1 MTKYYPF
8 TRMHILLVLII
19 SALVACKKDHDN
31 SDPNKTYVLSKV
43 HSDGRVMA
51 TFEYND
57 QHQLIKKTYST
68 KVTRTSYATDE
79 SRFYYGTDA
88 RLSRVEW
95 TSTTVTTG
103 TKKYSD
109 EYEYNQGRLITK
121 KHYDNSHNL
130 IATYEYSYTANTI
143 TQTKWVNGTITYVDV
158 FTVNDKGNIVKL
170 EHDDVGPDNNDRT
183 EEWLDY
189 DDKKKVSAPSAGDVG
204 SKNNPRQYIITL
216 RNASPNVYVYEYKY
230 NRAGYVTE
238 TKMGHVGETL
248 GAGST
253 YEYIAVN

>member
-1 MTKYYPF
+1 MQKNKILVKIGGYRARSFLILALLISFGLLTYHPMTKYYPF

-19 SALVACKKDHDN
+19 IALVACKKDHDN

-95 TSTTVTTG
+95 TSTTVTT
-103 TKKYSD
+103 
-109 EYEYNQGRLITK
+109 
-121 KHYDNSHNL
+121 
-130 IATYEYSYTANTI
+130 
-143 TQTKWVNGTITYVDV
+143 
-158 FTVNDKGNIVKL
+158 
-170 EHDDVGPDNNDRT
+170 
-183 EEWLDY
+183 
-189 DDKKKVSAPSAGDVG
+189 
-204 SKNNPRQYIITL
+204 
-216 RNASPNVYVYEYKY
+216 
-230 NRAGYVTE
+230 
-238 TKMGHVGETL
+238 
-248 GAGST
+248 
-253 YEYIAVN
+253 